1 MLSKESSLFVVIALH
16 FSNSNFSLDE
26 GYKIWELWSFFII
39 WLVLTAFTPLDYLIH
54 EFDHGSTLIV
64 YCFDPRLQEAILRFS
79 IVGIPSLMSL
89 FFLIVSFFNLAR
101 GRFQTGFQHST
112 NHPDIEKR
120 VENTI
125 RSGICSTKFV
135 VFSGSPMKHR
145 LQRLIYPL
153 NQNKNQG
160 VNGDIKSK

>member
-1 MLSKESSLFVVIALH
+1 M
-16 FSNSNFSLDE
+16 
-26 GYKIWELWSFFII
+26 

-64 YCFDPRLQEAILRFS
+64 YCFDPRLQEAILRS
-79 IVGIPSLMSL
+79 SLVGIL
-89 FFLIVSFFNLAR
+89 FLLCLCFLIISFFNFAR
-101 GRFQTGFQHST
+101 GHLKTGFQHST
-112 NHPDIEKR
+112 NHSDPEKR
-120 VENTI
+120 VENTA

-135 VFSGSPMKHR
+135 VFSRSPMKHC

-160 VNGDIKSK
+160 VNKDIKSKSKSMLIRLVVQTSFTVGIFLVLT